1 MNFTALLAGLLSGI
15 AGAMGLGGGTFLIV
29 YLTLFKDVPQLKSQ
43 GINLIF
49 FIPCAI
55 LSIIAYTK
63 ARLIDWK
70 MVLKVSLFGILGC
83 VLGLITTH
91 FIKGEIIGKIF
102 GILLILLSLKEFFK
116 RKPKNVAENKK

>member
-1 MNFTALLAGLLSGI
+1 MNITALLAGLLSGI

-29 YLTLFKDVPQLKSQ
+29 YLRLLGDTPQLKSQ

-63 ARLIDWK
+63 SKLINWK
-70 MVLKVSLFGILGC
+70 IVLKISLFGILGC
-83 VLGLITTH
+83 ILGLIITN
-91 FIKGEIIGKIF
+91 FVKGEIIGKFF
-102 GILLILLSLKEFFK
+102 GILLVLLSLKEFFK
-116 RKPKNVAENKK
+116 RKPKNVAENEK

>member
-1 MNFTALLAGLLSGI
+1 MNITALLAGLLSGI
-15 AGAMGLGGGTFLIV
+15 SGAMGLGGGTFLIV
-29 YLTLFKDVPQLKSQ
+29 YLTLFADTAQLKSQ

-63 ARLIDWK
+63 SKLIDWK
-70 MVLKVSLFGILGC
+70 IVLKISLYGILGC
-83 VLGLITTH
+83 AFGLITTN

-102 GILLILLSLKEFFK
+102 GVLLILLSFKEFFK
-116 RKPKNVAENKK
+116 RKPKNVAERKK